1 MTDSNNQA
9 PKRRRA
15 RKDDGSF
22 RADNPVTPHNEAW
35 ESVDLAE
42 SVSPKEFKHTVKQ
55 KVGGT
60 SDATTGKYSK
70 KSKIRPTFGSVT
82 TVYN

>member
-1 MTDSNNQA
+1 MTDSNNQP

-15 RKDDGSF
+15 RQGDGSF
-22 RADNPVTPHNEAW
+22 RADNPATPHNEAW
-35 ESVDLAE
+35 EAVDLAG
-42 SVSPKEFKHTVKQ
+42 SVSTKEVKHTIKQ

-60 SDATTGKYSK
+60 SEATPGKYSK
-70 KSKIRPTFGSVT
+70 KKKIRPTFGSVT

>member
-1 MTDSNNQA
+1 MTDSNNRPQ
-9 PKRRRA
+9 RRRA

-35 ESVDLAE
+35 EAVDLAG
-42 SVSPKEFKHTVKQ
+42 SVSPKEVKHTVKQ

-60 SDATTGKYSK
+60 SEATPGKYSK

>member
-1 MTDSNNQA
+1 MTDSNLA

-15 RKDDGSF
+15 RQGDGSF
-22 RADNPVTPHNEAW
+22 KADNPATPHNEAW

-42 SVSPKEFKHTVKQ
+42 SVSPKEVKLTVKQ
-55 KVGGT
+55 RVDGT
-60 SDATTGKYSK
+60 SDPTSGKYSK

>member
-1 MTDSNNQA
+1 MTDSNQA

-15 RKDDGSF
+15 RQGNGSF
-22 RADNPVTPHNEAW
+22 RADNPETPHNEAW

-42 SVSPKEFKHTVKQ
+42 SVSSKEVKHTVKQ

-60 SDATTGKYSK
+60 SDSTSGKYSK
-70 KSKIRPTFGSVT
+70 KSKIRPTFGLVT

>member
-1 MTDSNNQA
+1 MTDSSPA

-15 RKDDGSF
+15 RQDNGSF
-22 RADNPVTPHNEAW
+22 RADNPATPHNEAW
-35 ESVDLAE
+35 ESVDLAA
-42 SVSPKEFKHTVKQ
+42 SVSPKEVKHTVKQ

-60 SDATTGKYSK
+60 SDATSGKYSK